1 MGSWGRRGETADE
14 TTVEI
19 GEWEVKIRRL
29 LPYFKIHLSL
39 LVCLFLAALLYSLFY
54 MVNIFSSLKRTKM
67 TFETFFSVLY
77 LGQNPLDHVTL
88 RAGESL
94 LDPPPSATC
103 QMQQPL
109 PWLQLLHSSS
119 SLLQVWMHSRYS
131 FLLLKCRTLMCIFMS
146 LPFVLALKKFLSN
159 CSSTV

>member
-1 MGSWGRRGETADE
+1 MGWPQVPSHFLKQPFNRREEETADE
-14 TTVEI
+14 TTVET

-77 LGQNPLDHVTL
+77 LGQNPLDLVTL
-88 RAGESL
+88 CAS
-94 LDPPPSATC
+94 T
-103 QMQQPL
+103 
-109 PWLQLLHSSS
+109 
-119 SLLQVWMHSRYS
+119 
-131 FLLLKCRTLMCIFMS
+131 FL
-146 LPFVLALKKFLSN
+146 A
-159 CSSTV
+159 